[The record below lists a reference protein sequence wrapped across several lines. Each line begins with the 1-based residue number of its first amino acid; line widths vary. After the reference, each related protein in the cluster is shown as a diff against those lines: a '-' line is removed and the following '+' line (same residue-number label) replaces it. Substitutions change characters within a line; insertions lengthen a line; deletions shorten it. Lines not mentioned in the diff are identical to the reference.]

1 MSFIIETIING
12 QMYMAS
18 DMMISSL
25 SGTRTYQDQS
35 KIMRCSN
42 GCAVG
47 VAGEFIT
54 ARNIVRLCQIQNV
67 FTDYTNA
74 VKKLELTMNAEIFRR
89 RVGNLPQADCTLML
103 AYQGLRKGEL
113 AVLILAEG
121 KAQVFQ
127 EPLMCEGHQF
137 FFSSPVDV
145 EFEEC
150 LQLCQTALRQAR
162 RLPPKTLLT
171 NLVCEVAKRS
181 AFVNTHV
188 DLWKPTPPYM

>member
-25 SGTRTYQDQS
+25 SGTRMYQDQS
-35 KIMRCSN
+35 KIMRCTN

-47 VAGEFIT
+47 IAGEFIT
-54 ARNIVRLCQIQNV
+54 ARNIVKLYQVQNV
-67 FTDYTNA
+67 FSNYANT

-89 RVGNLPQADCTLML
+89 RVCNLPQSNCTLML
-103 AYQGLRKGEL
+103 AYQGSRKGKL
-113 AVLILAEG
+113 AMLILAEG
-121 KAQVFQ
+121 KVQVFQ
-127 EPLMCEGHQF
+127 EPLVCEGHQF
-137 FFSSPVDV
+137 FFSNPVDV

-150 LQLCQTALRQAR
+150 LRLCQTALRQAR
-162 RLPPKTLLT
+162 RLPPETLLT